1 MVEQEVYQKRKI
13 EFDNKFKIL
22 VKKGGLSEEVYKQ
35 HREIYCLGYYNSLW
49 LLSILLQLGK
59 VSVIKESLS
68 KLISTSLLVSSK

>member
-35 HREIYCLGYYNSLW
+35 HREIYCLGYYNSL
-49 LLSILLQLGK
+49 
-59 VSVIKESLS
+59 
-68 KLISTSLLVSSK
+68 